1 METIDLKDL
10 FDYYK
15 SKLGVVILFV
25 VLVGILGCLYGLFIQ
40 KPMYKSSTSIVL
52 ISEAKDNSQL
62 TYNDVSVNQNL
73 VSTYSEIVK
82 SKRVLSQ
89 VINNLNLNYTY
100 GALSNN
106 IEVSSVTGT
115 QIIKITVT
123 DENSKTAMKVANEI
137 GKVFAKEIPELYN
150 ISNVNILDTAEQP
163 SSAYNVNITKQSA
176 ISLLAGLVLGLGVVF
191 VMYYFDRSVKN
202 ASQIED
208 KLKLPVLATVREYR
222 GQ

>member
-25 VLVGILGCLYGLFIQ
+25 ALVGILGCLYGLFIQ

-82 SKRVLSQ
+82 SKRVLGQ

-222 GQ
+222 G

>member
-40 KPMYKSSTSIVL
+40 KPMYKSTTSIVL

-82 SKRVLSQ
+82 SKRVLGQ

-100 GALSNN
+100 GALSDN

-137 GKVFAKEIPELYN
+137 GKVFAKEIPKLYN
-150 ISNVNILDTAEQP
+150 ISNVNILDTAEVAP
-163 SSAYNVNITKQSA
+163 SAYNVNVTKQSA

-222 GQ
+222 G

>member
-82 SKRVLSQ
+82 SKRVLGQ

-208 KLKLPVLATVREYR
+208 KLKLPVLATIREYR
-222 GQ
+222 G

>member
-1 METIDLKDL
+1 METRDLKDL

-15 SKLGVVILFV
+15 SKLSVVILFV

-82 SKRVLSQ
+82 SKRVLGQ

-100 GALSNN
+100 GALSDN

-150 ISNVNILDTAEQP
+150 ISNVNILDTAEVAP
-163 SSAYNVNITKQSA
+163 SAYNVNITKQSA

-222 GQ
+222 G

>member
-1 METIDLKDL
+1 METIDLKEL
-10 FDYYK
+10 FEYYK
-15 SKLGVVILFV
+15 SKFGIVILFV
-25 VLVGILGCLYGLFIQ
+25 ALVGILGCLYGLFIQ

-82 SKRVLSQ
+82 SKRVLGQ

-222 GQ
+222 G

>member
-25 VLVGILGCLYGLFIQ
+25 ALVGILGCLYGLFIQ

-150 ISNVNILDTAEQP
+150 ISNVNILDTAEVAP
-163 SSAYNVNITKQSA
+163 SAYNVNITKQSA

-222 GQ
+222 G